1 MVLYLT
7 CDKLD
12 EKFWLARIVLRGSG
26 LLKKGVLRMQY
37 DQPMTKITRSITLL
51 ICLTLLLTL
60 ALSVF
65 PQSQAAA
72 VTCKYK
78 HKVQQG
84 ETLSYI
90 ANLYGISWIKI
101 ADANNLQAPYTVV
114 PGQVLCIP
122 EGEKNASSTPT
133 SKKGKEPILT
143 VSSGITNVLVS
154 VENFPKKTSYYV
166 RVYPSDRPV
175 SYRLGVFTTNKE
187 GDFTDWFK
195 LPLFVRRTATMTL
208 CVKNVWT
215 DAASC
220 MKYPDLV
227 YNFPFIHIEHSPKEG
242 R

>member
-1 MVLYLT
+1 LFE
-7 CDKLD
+7 KLG
-12 EKFWLARIVLRGSG
+12 LARK
-26 LLKKGVLRMQY
+26 LLCRSELLIKGVERMNLN
-37 DQPMTKITRSITLL
+37 QPKTKITRSITLL
-51 ICLTLLLTL
+51 ICVTIVLTLV
-60 ALSVF
+60 LSVF

-84 ETLSYI
+84 ETLTYI
-90 ANLYGISWIKI
+90 SNLYGISWTKI
-101 ADANNLQAPYTVV
+101 ADANNMQPPYTVV

-122 EGEKNASSTPT
+122 EGEKTGT
-133 SKKGKEPILT
+133 TTTTTKGAKPVLQ
-143 VSSGITNVLVS
+143 VSPSLSQVLVS

-166 RVYPSDRPV
+166 RVAPTNSPV

-187 GDFTDWFK
+187 GDFTDWFR
-195 LPLFVRRTATMTL
+195 LPAYARRSPVMTL

-220 MKYPDLV
+220 VKYTDLV
-227 YNFPFIHIEHSPKEG
+227 YAFPFLLVRNCKPKEG

>member
-1 MVLYLT
+1 
-7 CDKLD
+7 
-12 EKFWLARIVLRGSG
+12 
-26 LLKKGVLRMQY
+26 MQLN
-37 DQPMTKITRSITLL
+37 QSATKITRSITLIL
-51 ICLTLLLTL
+51 CLTLLLTL

-65 PQSQAAA
+65 PQTQAAA

-78 HKVQQG
+78 HKVLQG

-90 ANLYGISWIKI
+90 ANLYGTSWIKI
-101 ADANNLQAPYTVV
+101 ADANSMQPPYTVI

-122 EGEKNASSTPT
+122 EGDKNASTTPV
-133 SKKGKEPILT
+133 SKKGAKPVLQ
-143 VSSGITNVLVS
+143 VSSGIADVLVS
-154 VENFPKKTSYYV
+154 VENFPKRTSYYV
-166 RVYPSDRPV
+166 RVYPSDRAV

-195 LPLFVRRTATMTL
+195 LPRFVRRTSTMTL

-220 MKYPDLV
+220 LKYPDII
-227 YNFPFIHIEHSPKEG
+227 YHFPYIHIEHSPKEG